1 MNDWLF
7 NAGLVG
13 LVNILKKAGDEA
25 LLDVK
30 DYYVEF
36 DTQLLEQFEEKYF
49 NYFIETY
56 KETLPWFKIVSYEKE
71 IIHHIGTDYEHF
83 DENALKTLNEYV
95 QKTLKNNLKKD
106 SFVAAYPLVD
116 DERDVIAMGNQ
127 IEMISLKKGEQIS
140 DVLTQ
145 IKETHEKIQPIIAYC
160 NRDDAKKY
168 LAAKNVIYTIIK
180 IAWNGVCFLNPQT
193 KIKDMYVD
201 YRQYFLEPA
210 QVYFDAS
217 KKKYKY
223 NCFNCGDLIND
234 NSNVM
239 SFLNAIGFDVGKKT
253 SHVWAFNN
261 DIALCPLCKLI
272 YSCVPA
278 GMTYVYNRGVYINEN
293 QRLSRAIRINE
304 NLKNHILESHVMNT
318 TTTYKGMITA
328 FNEQFQINLKYELA
342 DVQLIQ
348 SELIKKGKNEKI
360 LYKFSLFAKHMIEVF
375 YNSRDIL
382 KILEKAGYEI
392 GPKKAKI
399 YFSVYEQ
406 VIERI
411 FNNQNLFTLIHK
423 LILYKLTDPQNCYYQ
438 TYHITSILEMNT
450 EILKGVGA
458 VENIEKEVIKR
469 ANSSG
474 YYLREAYKSKGAKD
488 KLNGISYRLLN
499 ALKTNNINMFMDTV
513 LNCYLYTQKSVAS
526 IFLETFEDEEHFK
539 SIGYAFVT
547 GLIEGKENDKPN
559 GGNN

>member
-1 MNDWLF
+1 MRIEMNDWLF

-13 LVNILKKAGDEA
+13 LVNILKNAGDEA
-25 LLDVK
+25 LLDIK
-30 DYYVEF
+30 EYYVEF
-36 DTQLLEQFEEKYF
+36 DSQLLEKFEEKYF

-71 IIHHIGTDYEHF
+71 IIHHIGTNYEYF
-83 DENALKTLNEYV
+83 DENALKVLNSYI
-95 QKTLKNNLKKD
+95 KDILKYYLKSK
-106 SFVAAYPLVD
+106 SFEAAYVLID
-116 DERDVIAMGNQ
+116 DDRDVQTMVKS
-127 IEMISLKKGEQIS
+127 IETIPLKKGEQIS
-140 DVLTQ
+140 DVLTR

-168 LAAKNVIYTIIK
+168 LAAKNVMYTIIRN
-180 IAWNGVCFLNPQT
+180 AWDGVCFLNSQT

-201 YRQYFLEPA
+201 YSQYFIEPV
-210 QVYFDAS
+210 QTYVDAN
-217 KKKYKY
+217 KEKYKY
-223 NCFNCGDLIND
+223 NCFNCGDVIANT
-234 NSNVM
+234 SNVM
-239 SFLNAIGFDVGKKT
+239 SFLNAIGFDVGKKA

-272 YSCVPA
+272 YSCLPA

-293 QRLSRAIRINE
+293 QRLSSAIRINE
-304 NLKNHILESHVMNT
+304 NLKNHILESHVMNS

-328 FNEQFQINLKYELA
+328 FNEQFHKNSKYELS
-342 DVQLIQ
+342 DIQ
-348 SELIKKGKNEKI
+348 VIHYDNEQ
-360 LYKFSLFAKHMIEVF
+360 YKFNLLTHQMLAIIYQSKENLELL
-375 YNSRDIL
+375 L
-382 KILEKAGYEI
+382 KVGYKEI
-392 GPKKAKI
+392 KT

-423 LILYKLTDPQNCYYQ
+423 LVLYKLTDPQNCYYQ

>member
-1 MNDWLF
+1 MAKIRIEMNDWLF

-13 LVNILKKAGDEA
+13 LINILKNAGDEA

-30 DYYVEF
+30 DYCVEF
-36 DTQLLEQFEEKYF
+36 DSQLLEQFEEKYF

-56 KETLPWFKIVSYEKE
+56 KETLSWFKIVSYEKE
-71 IIHHIGTDYEHF
+71 IIYHIGTGYEYF
-83 DENALKTLNEYV
+83 DEQALKVLNSYIRDI
-95 QKTLKNNLKKD
+95 LKYYLKSK
-106 SFVAAYPLVD
+106 SFEAAYVLID
-116 DERDVIAMGNQ
+116 DERNVQAMSKQ
-127 IEMISLKKGEQIS
+127 IETISLKKGEQIS

-160 NRDDAKKY
+160 NREDAKKY
-168 LAAKNVIYTIIK
+168 LAAKNIIYTIIK
-180 IAWNGVCFLNPQT
+180 NAWNGVCFLNPQT
-193 KIKDMYVD
+193 KIKDMYMD
-201 YRQYFLEPA
+201 YRHYFLEPA
-210 QVYFDAS
+210 QTYFEAS
-217 KKKYKY
+217 KEKYKY
-223 NCFNCGDLIND
+223 NCFNCGNLIND

-239 SFLNAIGFDVGKKT
+239 SFLNAIGFDIGKKT

-261 DIALCPLCKLI
+261 DIALCPLCKLV

-278 GMTYVYNRGVYINEN
+278 GMTYVYNRGIYINEN
-293 QRLSRAIRINE
+293 QRLNSAIRINE
-304 NLKNHILESHVMNT
+304 NLKNHILKSHMMNSIA
-318 TTTYKGMITA
+318 TYKGMITA
-328 FNEQFQINLKYELA
+328 FNEQFHKSSKYELS
-342 DVQLIQ
+342 DIQ
-348 SELIKKGKNEKI
+348 VIHYDNERYKFNLLTHKI
-360 LYKFSLFAKHMIEVF
+360 LAIIYQSKENLESL
-375 YNSRDIL
+375 L
-382 KILEKAGYEI
+382 KAGYKEI
-392 GPKKAKI
+392 KTH
-399 YFSVYEQ
+399 FSVYEQ

-423 LILYKLTDPQNCYYQ
+423 LVLNKLTDPQNCYYQ
-438 TYHITSILEMNT
+438 TYHIISILEMNT